1 MNEKYGEYKALT
13 KVGGGSF
20 GNVYL
25 AVKEGENIGYSLK
38 VMEKEQIE
46 KEDLDDFNQE
56 IDILSKLSGSM
67 YTPNLYDFRKYDEK
81 NVNHDNPKELISLKK
96 DDRPYYVT
104 DFFSKSSLSYY
115 ITKMKNGFCEPHAK
129 IIFKKIIEGIKFCH
143 DKNVCHLDLKPR
155 NIVINKNFDPIIID
169 FGFSEEFNESTT
181 FKKGKGS
188 KRYISP
194 EMWEEKEY
202 DGVKSDIFS
211 LGVILFN
218 LVTRSFGFCRS
229 IVKDDYYKFI
239 IEADSSGNYENYW
252 DSIKFITNK
261 IKLSED
267 FKNLYT
273 SMVAYDP
280 KKRPTTKEILESN
293 WLKKL
298 NDLSKEEREKLENDV
313 LNNLKNLYEE
323 IKDSDLKIRISDN
336 IIEEKKLI
344 TKGSNSTNSNVYFES
359 DMEPKYISK
368 DRINLNHFI
377 EIIGDLPEVDF
388 MNDLANIIDE
398 KLKNKMSFKSKEN
411 LKLELFFEYDKNE
424 IEKVESTME
433 IELLKYEK
441 GDYLLEFLNTKGDIA
456 DYYEHFCEIK
466 EIIKTDLFANCLD
479 VDIKD

>member
-1 MNEKYGEYKALT
+1 
-13 KVGGGSF
+13 
-20 GNVYL
+20 
-25 AVKEGENIGYSLK
+25 
-38 VMEKEQIE
+38 
-46 KEDLDDFNQE
+46 
-56 IDILSKLSGSM
+56 
-67 YTPNLYDFRKYDEK
+67 
-81 NVNHDNPKELISLKK
+81 
-96 DDRPYYVT
+96 
-104 DFFSKSSLSYY
+104 
-115 ITKMKNGFCEPHAK
+115 MKNGFCEPHAK

-143 DKNVCHLDLKPR
+143 DKKVCHLDIKPR

-211 LGVILFN
+211 LGVVLFN
-218 LVTRSFGFCRS
+218 LVTRSFGFRRS
-229 IVKDDYYKFI
+229 IVKDDYYQFI

-298 NDLSKEEREKLENDV
+298 NDLSSQEREKLENDV
-313 LNNLKNLYEE
+313 LNNLKNLYKE
-323 IKDSDLKIRISDN
+323 IKDSDLRIIIRDN
-336 IIEEKKLI
+336 IIKEKKLT
-344 TKGSNSTNSNVYFES
+344 TKGYNSENSNVYFKS
-359 DMEPKYISK
+359 DVEPKYISK

-388 MNDLANIIDE
+388 MNDLANKIDE

-433 IELLKYEK
+433 IELLKYET
-441 GDYLLEFLNTKGDIA
+441 GDYLLEFINTKGNIA

>member
-1 MNEKYGEYKALT
+1 
-13 KVGGGSF
+13 
-20 GNVYL
+20 
-25 AVKEGENIGYSLK
+25 
-38 VMEKEQIE
+38 
-46 KEDLDDFNQE
+46 
-56 IDILSKLSGSM
+56 
-67 YTPNLYDFRKYDEK
+67 
-81 NVNHDNPKELISLKK
+81 
-96 DDRPYYVT
+96 
-104 DFFSKSSLSYY
+104 
-115 ITKMKNGFCEPHAK
+115 MKNGFCEPHAK

-211 LGVILFN
+211 LGVVLFN
-218 LVTRSFGFCRS
+218 LVTRSFGFLRS

-336 IIEEKKLI
+336 IIEEKK
-344 TKGSNSTNSNVYFES
+344 
-359 DMEPKYISK
+359 
-368 DRINLNHFI
+368 IN
-377 EIIGDLPEVDF
+377 
-388 MNDLANIIDE
+388 
-398 KLKNKMSFKSKEN
+398 NKRFQFYK
-411 LKLELFFEYDKNE
+411 F
-424 IEKVESTME
+424 
-433 IELLKYEK
+433 
-441 GDYLLEFLNTKGDIA
+441 
-456 DYYEHFCEIK
+456 
-466 EIIKTDLFANCLD
+466 
-479 VDIKD
+479 